1 MEERCGASSTDARL
15 LERLPQLR
23 LGEPVLVDVD
33 DLVLDAG
40 MRYNGEDPSHSRVLA
55 AIGDVLP
62 PIFVHQPSMIV
73 LDGVHRVRATRR
85 MGHARILARLVSG
98 SLADAFVLGVRANTA
113 HGKPLTLAE
122 RERCARKVLTS
133 HPDWS
138 DRVIADTCG
147 LSGTTVGLLRR
158 RSTDQ
163 NLQTNSRRIGRDGKW
178 RPIDASESRRKAA
191 ELIRELPQAS
201 LREIAR
207 RSQLSPATVKDVR
220 DRLERGD
227 PPVSHSSDRSYGSEG
242 ATPQHPPTRLVED
255 AVLTSVAGFAEWF
268 AEHAICDDDWTPYV
282 AAIPISRVY
291 DVADR
296 ARAYAVQWR
305 RFADALEA
313 RSRRRAG

>member
-122 RERCARKVLTS
+122 RERCIRICEAR
-133 HPDWS
+133 
-138 DRVIADTCG
+138 
-147 LSGTTVGLLRR
+147 
-158 RSTDQ
+158 
-163 NLQTNSRRIGRDGKW
+163 
-178 RPIDASESRRKAA
+178 A
-191 ELIRELPQAS
+191 ELWQKTLA
-201 LREIAR
+201 AR
-207 RSQLSPATVKDVR
+207 
-220 DRLERGD
+220 
-227 PPVSHSSDRSYGSEG
+227 SE
-242 ATPQHPPTRLVED
+242 V
-255 AVLTSVAGFAEWF
+255 
-268 AEHAICDDDWTPYV
+268 
-282 AAIPISRVY
+282 
-291 DVADR
+291 
-296 ARAYAVQWR
+296 AYAR
-305 RFADALEA
+305 DEA
-313 RSRRRAG
+313 RSRSNEARAIRDLIEAAAEEPQADA